1 LLIFKLTNSILPRK
15 LAASRFSILD
25 RLMDQSMA
33 ARGSTGRY
41 GELMLHESRVEAFR
55 RRLSGS
61 LVRPGDHGY
70 DAARAVWNGMIDR
83 HPALIAYCAN
93 RKHVIEAVAFARTTG
108 ILTAVRGGGH
118 NVAGSSLCDGG
129 LVIDLA
135 RMNGVTV
142 DPKSRTARA
151 EGGALLADL
160 DDATQAHGLATTTG
174 VNSDTGLI
182 GLTLGGGIGR
192 LGRQHGLS
200 CDNMLSAEI
209 VTADGRVLYASED
222 ENAELFW
229 GLRGGGGNFGIVT
242 AITYRLHPLGPTVLA
257 GSLVYEWP
265 RVHDA
270 LRLYAEFSAAAPDAM
285 CLDAALLT
293 MPDGKH
299 GFAISAF
306 YAGPVDEGERL
317 LRPLREALVTVEDRI
332 GPVSY
337 VQLQKAGD
345 ASFPRGNR
353 FYWKAQFLQEVTE
366 AAADALIDRFPS
378 VPSARSFFVF
388 QQVGGAI
395 SRVPPAATA
404 YANRRATYDC
414 FPVSIW
420 TDPSAD
426 EANIAWAREM
436 YTALQPF
443 AMDGVYVN
451 NLGDEGHDRV
461 KAAYGENYARLVS
474 LKREYDPDNL
484 FRLNQNVRP

>member
-1 LLIFKLTNSILPRK
+1 
-15 LAASRFSILD
+15 
-25 RLMDQSMA
+25 
-33 ARGSTGRY
+33 
-41 GELMLHESRVEAFR
+41 
-55 RRLSGS
+55 
-61 LVRPGDHGY
+61 
-70 DAARAVWNGMIDR
+70 
-83 HPALIAYCAN
+83 
-93 RKHVIEAVAFARTTG
+93 
-108 ILTAVRGGGH
+108 
-118 NVAGSSLCDGG
+118 
-129 LVIDLA
+129 
-135 RMNGVTV
+135 
-142 DPKSRTARA
+142 
-151 EGGALLADL
+151 
-160 DDATQAHGLATTTG
+160 
-174 VNSDTGLI
+174 
-182 GLTLGGGIGR
+182 
-192 LGRQHGLS
+192 
-200 CDNMLSAEI
+200 
-209 VTADGRVLYASED
+209 
-222 ENAELFW
+222 
-229 GLRGGGGNFGIVT
+229 VT

-265 RVHDA
+265 RVHDG